1 MNDKLEVARRV
12 IQLNELSRKM
22 ETIQEQVLPFEGPQG
37 INDDVIIKDAGGS
50 EPAEAETPHSSHHK
64 KAHHSKQQHG
74 GGALP
79 APHQSS
85 TWQHDG
91 TTPVMPP
98 DRLQNFYR
106 RYNRILLDNVAIGKE
121 KERLQLENAQL
132 QDLIQQYIQ
141 GTQLSNDTL
150 AEDNPL
156 FVVNGRYVIFFCF
169 VLFSFYN
176 L

>member
-1 MNDKLEVARRV
+1 
-12 IQLNELSRKM
+12 M

-37 INDDVIIKDAGGS
+37 INDDVIIKDAVGS
-50 EPAEAETPHSSHHK
+50 EPPTAEAETPHSPHHHQHK
-64 KAHHSKQQHG
+64 KSHNKNQHG
-74 GGALP
+74 GPLP

-85 TWQHDG
+85 TWQHDAV
-91 TTPVMPP
+91 TPVMPP

-121 KERLQLENAQL
+121 KERLQVENAQL

-156 FVVNGRYVIFFCF
+156 FVVNGRYFLFEFFLYILKWSNNF
-169 VLFSFYN
+169 FGSIVEQI
-176 L
+176 